1 MTEASK
7 IRSSYQKD
15 INRIRKKCNKL
26 YISNALRKYQI
37 SQFDIFIKKLIK
49 ENRIT
54 KEEISQFMEKREEVI
69 TKINHNYEK

>member
-7 IRSSYQKD
+7 IRSSYQRD
-15 INRIRKKCNKL
+15 INRIRNKCNKL

-54 KEEISQFMEKREEVI
+54 KEEISQFMEKREVVI